1 MGLMPWE
8 KTTTCPYNPSHQITV
23 SRIQKH
29 LVKCRRNHKDSEL
42 IICPYNAS
50 HHIPKSEERYHLA
63 HCCDRRIVELD
74 KYSWAMERPGRHGYL
89 EPPPSR
95 PEENQQMSLFLDDE
109 EDWDRELRGA
119 RIKSYDPQKKCEKS
133 NVLRR
138 LQGATPSQRKEF
150 REKEKIRHEEL
161 KTVKEGNAR
170 REEEEEDSKGG
181 FHSPRPSLFTQ
192 ESLAR
197 PSTLKDRKSSE
208 LLGSV
213 AEDRKGSR
221 QDSIT
226 SRLLNLVPPIR
237 KSTTLREAVTEDLS
251 VNDSLDSALGRMV
264 LSGGG
269 ERNANS
275 VETAGIA
282 PLRRPKLDV
291 RSGK

>member
-1 MGLMPWE
+1 M
-8 KTTTCPYNPSHQITV
+8 
-23 SRIQKH
+23 
-29 LVKCRRNHKDSEL
+29 
-42 IICPYNAS
+42 
-50 HHIPKSEERYHLA
+50 
-63 HCCDRRIVELD
+63 
-74 KYSWAMERPGRHGYL
+74 KY
-89 EPPPSR
+89 
-95 PEENQQMSLFLDDE
+95 F
-109 EDWDRELRGA
+109 
-119 RIKSYDPQKKCEKS
+119 
-133 NVLRR
+133 
-138 LQGATPSQRKEF
+138 RKEF

-170 REEEEEDSKGG
+170 REEEEEDLTGG

-237 KSTTLREAVTEDLS
+237 KSTTLREAVTEDFS